1 MSRKKLL
8 LKGAKE
14 SILSA
19 HNVITDIEYDGTN
32 LRELVYHRQGLV
44 TAAHQAQQAAEELN
58 RLIGMIDAASVK

>member
-8 LKGAKE
+8 LKSAKE

-19 HNVITDIEYDGTN
+19 SNVLADIEYDGTN
-32 LRELVYHRQGLV
+32 MKELVYHRQGLV

-58 RLIGMIDAASVK
+58 RLIGMVDATSTR